1 MISWRRSSAWTRW
14 PVGGPRWPRRDPRE
28 PPAPLR
34 VLSPVRLAPVLAL
47 AVGLGVTACK
57 PRPTA
62 APYAPGQGP
71 KAEALIAGA
80 KPQLDAVAVPDAKVI
95 ANRVLRGNLAFLA
108 QGPGRFRGSV
118 QVSGNEL
125 VTLALT
131 EEGYALRYKL
141 DAFPTGF
148 YHGPPSACAVE
159 ALLGVALDAED
170 LVALVLGGAPV
181 IAEPYEIVEQ
191 GWDSAAGR
199 EAVTIRNG
207 RFVQRLDFA
216 KLGDTWQFAGSKLW
230 QRKPD
235 GSRGAWIWSLAH
247 EDMARHGDAML
258 PARTRVLAPGKRKDN
273 LLVIQYKSRDLDP
286 AFAKQAGDGGNT
298 TDGGNATD
306 GGTPTD
312 DGGDDW
318 GGDDIRYAGSR
329 STTVGGASSSGVSPG
344 SRPSPRG
351 RRSWGSV
358 GRIDPVR
365 LRRWFPEA
373 VSGSHDRARVH
384 GPGVSRR

>member
-1 MISWRRSSAWTRW
+1 MRRR
-14 PVGGPRWPRRDPRE
+14 
-28 PPAPLR
+28 PAP
-34 VLSPVRLAPVLAL
+34 VLLSLAL

-108 QGPGRFRGSV
+108 QEPGRFRGSV

-298 TDGGNATD
+298 TDGGNPTD

-318 GGDDIRYAGSR
+318 GGADGWEGED
-329 STTVGGASSSGVSPG
+329 GGAWEGAEGAEPKSDPAPEPPAQPPAASPKTAAPKVFTIDG
-344 SRPSPRG
+344 TGLGDRGDLCRP
-351 RRSWGSV
+351 
-358 GRIDPVR
+358 
-365 LRRWFPEA
+365 
-373 VSGSHDRARVH
+373 H
-384 GPGVSRR
+384 

>member
-1 MISWRRSSAWTRW
+1 MVAAVRRR
-14 PVGGPRWPRRDPRE
+14 
-28 PPAPLR
+28 PAPAS
-34 VLSPVRLAPVLAL
+34 LSLAL
-47 AVGLGVTACK
+47 AVGLGLVATACK
-57 PRPTA
+57 PKPTA

-71 KAEALIAGA
+71 KAEALIADA

-247 EDMARHGDAML
+247 EDMTRHGDAML

-286 AFAKQAGDGGNT
+286 AFAKQTGDGG
-298 TDGGNATD
+298 ATD
-306 GGTPTD
+306 GG
-312 DGGDDW
+312 DGGDGGGDGAGDSGASDW
-318 GGDDIRYAGSR
+318 GGEDGWEGEDDGAWEGAEPKPAPEPKPEPPAPEPKPA
-329 STTVGGASSSGVSPG
+329 TTKAAAPKVFTIDGTGLGDRG
-344 SRPSPRG
+344 DLCRP
-351 RRSWGSV
+351 
-358 GRIDPVR
+358 
-365 LRRWFPEA
+365 
-373 VSGSHDRARVH
+373 H
-384 GPGVSRR
+384 